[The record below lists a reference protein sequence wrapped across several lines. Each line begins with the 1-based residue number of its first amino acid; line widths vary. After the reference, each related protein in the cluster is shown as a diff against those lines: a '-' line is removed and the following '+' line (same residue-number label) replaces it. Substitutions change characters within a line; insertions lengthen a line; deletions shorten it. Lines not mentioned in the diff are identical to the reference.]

1 MSDSL
6 NIVDLNY
13 YEDLAI
19 SESGNTRIEGGY
31 VSTNA
36 YTSAGSGSALA
47 YGDATAFGQQT
58 STDTNAVISTQNY
71 STSTSTYTMAT
82 ATAYANDN
90 GINEKSSYK
99 STSIYYS
106 G

>member
-6 NIVDLNY
+6 KIVDLNY
-13 YEDLAI
+13 YEDLVI
-19 SESGNTRIEGGY
+19 SKLESTRIEGGY

-36 YTSAGSGSALA
+36 YTSAGSGSAIA

-58 STDTNAVISTQNY
+58 STDTNAIISTQNY
-71 STSTSTYTMAT
+71 RTATSTYARAT
-82 ATAYANDN
+82 ATAYANND
-90 GINEKSSYK
+90 GINEKSYYR
-99 STSIYYS
+99 STSSYYS

>member
-6 NIVDLNY
+6 KIVDLNY

-19 SESGNTRIEGGY
+19 SKLESTRIEGGY

-36 YTSAGSGSALA
+36 YTSAGSGSVIA

-58 STDTNAVISTQNY
+58 STNTNAIISTQNY
-71 STSTSTYTMAT
+71 RTATRTYADAT
-82 ATAYANDN
+82 ANAYANNN
-90 GINEKSSYK
+90 GINEKSYSR
-99 STSIYYS
+99 STSHYYS